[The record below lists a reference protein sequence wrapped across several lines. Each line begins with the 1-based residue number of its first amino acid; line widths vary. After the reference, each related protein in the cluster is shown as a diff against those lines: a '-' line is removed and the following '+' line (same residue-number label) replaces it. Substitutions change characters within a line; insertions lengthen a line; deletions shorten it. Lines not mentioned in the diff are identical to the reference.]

1 VSAVHHEREREN
13 NGGELRSET
22 AAIATFLLGCCG
34 GAVLPLRTGEELA
47 CSGAARWVSGV
58 VRSSLGERT
67 EEWRGVLGFILAGVA
82 HAELGAERKKG

>member
-1 VSAVHHEREREN
+1 
-13 NGGELRSET
+13 
-22 AAIATFLLGCCG
+22 
-34 GAVLPLRTGEELA
+34 VLPLRMGEELA

-67 EEWRGVLGFILAGVA
+67 EDWRGVLGFILAGVA